1 MPTWGELLKQIA
13 ALQAQGNANAPDI
26 VRRDALSALSNYTGR
41 NVILYASAHLQKLG
55 IPPELLSIT
64 NEDIEG
70 FMEVMHGL
78 SGDKLDIIIHSP
90 GGRVEAT
97 EAIIKYVRSKFSDIR
112 IIVPHEAMSAATML
126 ACAGDRIIMGRHSFL
141 GPIDPQFVLATSLGA
156 QSVPAQA
163 ILDQFDRAKR
173 ECLQDRNNLAVWVP
187 SLQQYG
193 PALLQQCENALA
205 LSKKLVTEWLSQWMF
220 KKSRKRR
227 EYAEEVAN
235 RLADHKDLLT
245 HGRPLDRE
253 FLRNLRMKIDFLEQD
268 QQLQDKVLT
277 VYHAT
282 MHTFAM
288 TPAAKIIENQFGR
301 AFIKIIPIVVVRQP
315 GQQQAPQQPPQAPSP
330 LPPQAPSPQPPR
342 PPQSPSP
349 SP

>member
-13 ALQAQGNANAPDI
+13 SLQAKGNIRALDI
-26 VRRDALSALSNYTGR
+26 VRRDALSDLSNYTGR
-41 NVILYASAHLQKLG
+41 NVILYASAHLQKPG

-90 GGRVEAT
+90 GGRAEAT
-97 EAIIKYVRSKFSDIR
+97 EAIVKYVRSKFSDIR
-112 IIVPHEAMSAATML
+112 MIIPHEAMSAATML

-141 GPIDPQFVLATSLGA
+141 GPIDPQFLLSTPLGA

-173 ECLQDRNNLAVWVP
+173 DCLQDRNNLAVWVP

-193 PALLQQCENALA
+193 PALLQQCENALT
-205 LSKKLVTEWLSQWMF
+205 LSKKLVAGWLCQWMF
-220 KKSRKRR
+220 KKSRRR
-227 EYAEEVAN
+227 KQFADSIADKLAN
-235 RLADHKDLLT
+235 HQELLT

-253 FLRNLRMKIDFLEQD
+253 FLRKLRVKIDFLERD

-282 MHTFAM
+282 MHTFTA
-288 TPAAKIIENQFGR
+288 TPATKIIENQFGR
-301 AFIKIIPIVVVRQP
+301 AFIKRIAVVVRQP
-315 GQQQAPQQPPQAPSP
+315 GQQQVPQQPPQT
-330 LPPQAPSPQPPR
+330 PSPQSPQT
-342 PPQSPSP
+342 PQSPSP
-349 SP
+349 S

>member
-1 MPTWGELLKQIA
+1 MPTWGELLNQIR
-13 ALQAQGNANAPDI
+13 ALQAQGNVNALDI
-26 VRRDALSALSNYTGR
+26 VRRDALSDLSSYTGR
-41 NVILYASAHLQKLG
+41 NVILYASAHLQKQG
-55 IPPELLSIT
+55 VPPELLSIT

-97 EAIIKYVRSKFSDIR
+97 EAIVKYVRSKFSDIR

-126 ACAGDRIIMGRHSFL
+126 ACAGDRVVMGRHSFM
-141 GPIDPQFVLATSLGA
+141 GPIDPQFLLTTSLGA

-205 LSKKLVTEWLSQWMF
+205 LSKKLVAGWLSQWMF
-220 KKSRKRR
+220 KKSKKRK
-227 EYAEEVAN
+227 EYAEEIAN
-235 RLADHKDLLT
+235 RLADHKELLT
-245 HGRPLDRE
+245 HGRPLDRK
-253 FLRNLRMKIDFLEQD
+253 FLKNLRMKVDFLELD

-277 VYHAT
+277 AYHAT
-282 MHTFAM
+282 MHTFTA
-288 TPAAKIIENQFGR
+288 TPATKIIENQLGR
-301 AFIKIIPIVVVRQP
+301 AFIKQIPVLARQP
-315 GQQQAPQQPPQAPSP
+315 GQQQAPQQPAQAPS
-330 LPPQAPSPQPPR
+330 PPQAPSPQPPQ
-342 PPQSPSP
+342 PPQAPSP
-349 SP
+349 LS